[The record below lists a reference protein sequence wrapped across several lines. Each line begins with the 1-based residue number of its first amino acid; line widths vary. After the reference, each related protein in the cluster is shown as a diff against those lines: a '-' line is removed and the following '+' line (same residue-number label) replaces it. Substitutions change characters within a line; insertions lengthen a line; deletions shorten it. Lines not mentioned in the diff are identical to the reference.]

1 MKILIPR
8 LVILVILFSFISC
21 KKDDSVSF
29 TPPRDYGEQYANE
42 IIEIEEYLD
51 THYLQ
56 GEGLNAKVIKIP
68 EGGTQTPISQLP
80 PETLKQK
87 IVNKHDIEYKLYY
100 INFNEGTN
108 HRPSHV
114 DSVFVTY
121 RGWLTD
127 GTQFDYAP
135 NPIWLTLDNVIEG
148 WTQVFPEFKTGTYN
162 EGSNIFENTGSGIMF
177 VPSGLG
183 YYNSGSASI
192 PAYSTLVFS
201 FNLNTLRY
209 RDHDKDGILSYLEVE
224 NIDDDPRK
232 YDTDNDGTPNYL
244 DIDDDNDGKITRG
257 EITDPDGNIYSF
269 DLIPVCASGKKIH
282 IDPDLSCNE

>member
-1 MKILIPR
+1 MPIIALSKVAFLIFE
-8 LVILVILFSFISC
+8 LVWIILF
-21 KKDDSVSF
+21 F
-29 TPPRDYGEQYANE
+29 TVLSSITVPSPMETYGPTVLFLRITPSA
-42 IIEIEEYLD
+42 
-51 THYLQ
+51 
-56 GEGLNAKVIKIP
+56 IK
-68 EGGTQTPISQLP
+68 
-80 PETLKQK
+80 
-87 IVNKHDIEYKLYY
+87 
-100 INFNEGTN
+100 
-108 HRPSHV
+108 
-114 DSVFVTY
+114 
-121 RGWLTD
+121 
-127 GTQFDYAP
+127 
-135 NPIWLTLDNVIEG
+135 
-148 WTQVFPEFKTGTYN
+148 

-209 RDHDKDGILSYLEVE
+209 RDHDKDGIPSYLEVE

-257 EITDPDGNIYSF
+257 EITDPDGNIYPF

-282 IDPDLSCNE
+282 IDPDLSCND